1 MDREQA
7 QHRELRRATANQDP
21 FKQFAL
27 WFREANEEIAVLP
40 EGMTLATC
48 GDDGQPQ
55 ARVVL
60 LKDFDDRGFV
70 FFTNYNS
77 AKGRELGQ
85 NDRAV
90 LNFWWGPL
98 ERQVRITGRV
108 EKVSQAESDAYFVTR
123 PHGSRIGAWASQQ
136 SEPVASREIL
146 ESRVADLE
154 KKYDDGDI
162 PRPPHWGGYRV
173 IPDAVEFWQG
183 RPDRLHDRL
192 LYQREG
198 EGWTISRLNP

>member
-1 MDREQA
+1 MDREEARQ
-7 QHRELRRATANQDP
+7 RELRRKTAEKDP

-27 WFREANEEIAVLP
+27 WFREANEEIPVLP

-70 FFTNYNS
+70 FFTNYKS
-77 AKGRELGQ
+77 AKGRELEQ

-108 EKVSQAESDAYFVTR
+108 TKVSDEESDVYFATR
-123 PHGSRIGAWASQQ
+123 PHGSRIGAWASEQ
-136 SEPVASREIL
+136 SARVESREIL
-146 ESRVADLE
+146 EARVSALE
-154 KKYDDGDI
+154 QKYGDGVI
-162 PRPPHWGGYRV
+162 PRPPHWGGYRL
-173 IPDAVEFWQG
+173 IPDAIEFWQG
-183 RPDRLHDRL
+183 RTDRLHDRL
-192 LYQREG
+192 LYERSG
-198 EGWTISRLNP
+198 EHWQINRLNP

>member
-7 QHRELRRATANQDP
+7 RQRELRRETAEKDP
-21 FKQFAL
+21 FKQFAV
-27 WFREANEEIAVLP
+27 WFREANEEIPVLP

-70 FFTNYNS
+70 FFTNYKS
-77 AKGRELGQ
+77 AKGRELEQ

-108 EKVSQAESDAYFVTR
+108 TKVSDEESDVYFATR
-123 PHGSRIGAWASQQ
+123 PHGSRIGAWASEQ
-136 SEPVASREIL
+136 SARVESREIL
-146 ESRVADLE
+146 ESRVSDLE
-154 KKYDDGDI
+154 QKYGDGVI
-162 PRPPHWGGYRV
+162 PRPPHWGGYRLV
-173 IPDAVEFWQG
+173 PDAIEFWQG
-183 RPDRLHDRL
+183 RADRLHDRL
-192 LYQREG
+192 LYERSG
-198 EGWTISRLNP
+198 EHWQIDRLNP